1 MFKNLFK
8 RMSLAKAIRVLRQE
22 MKDDPGLYYRYQD
35 NIAIEFQDVV
45 RQRGINIDDKTLY
58 EISNDAAIRFL
69 NRWCS

>member
-1 MFKNLFK
+1 
-8 RMSLAKAIRVLRQE
+8 